1 MEFDHYQQA
10 ARETAKYPDI
20 GRNLCYPALGL
31 AGETGEVAERVKK
44 LIRDDG
50 GVLTSERRE
59 ALKAEL
65 GDVLWY
71 VAALCSELELNMS
84 EVAEYNIRKLRDRH
98 ARNVISGDGDTR

>member
-1 MEFDHYQQA
+1 MRFDEYQTA
-10 ARETAKYPDI
+10 ARETAQYPEM

-44 LIRDDG
+44 LIRDDD
-50 GVLTSERRE
+50 GVLTPERRE

-71 VAALCSELELNMS
+71 VAALCSELKLSMS
-84 EVAEYNIRKLRDRH
+84 EVAEYNVRKLRDRK
-98 ARNVISGDGDTR
+98 ARNVIRGDGDTR